1 MNDVALRPATADD
14 AEFFVDL
21 HQASLGPYV
30 NQIWGWDDDE
40 QRAYLARHLV
50 LERVCVIVV
59 DGVDAGRLDV
69 EERDDEVF
77 LALIELAPDH
87 QGRSIGSRLI
97 RELLDRAG
105 ADGKRVTLS
114 VLEVNPRAYQ
124 LYRRL
129 GSPRSRETASR
140 RRSGSGWWRS
150 CDRQRVVVSDAR
162 WLSEF
167 SRCATS
173 NGGN

>member
-14 AEFFVDL
+14 ADFFFDL

-40 QRAYLARHLV
+40 QRAYLAEHLV
-50 LERVCVIVV
+50 LERVRVIVV

-69 EERDDEVF
+69 EEHDDEVF

-97 RELLDRAG
+97 RDLLDRAG

-114 VLEVNPRAYQ
+114 VLEVNRRAYQ

-129 GSPRSRETASR
+129 GFTEVSRDGVAPQVRIRMVADSKP
-140 RRSGSGWWRS
+140 
-150 CDRQRVVVSDAR
+150 
-162 WLSEF
+162 
-167 SRCATS
+167 
-173 NGGN
+173 